1 MRRTRSRAEPM
12 RIAAELR
19 RTGRD
24 ALDAATAAAFDAAFL
39 AA

>member
-1 MRRTRSRAEPM
+1 MRRTRPRAEPM

-24 ALDAATAAAFDAAFL
+24 ALDAGHSRL
-39 AA
+39 

>member
-24 ALDAATAAAFDAAFL
+24 APDAATASFDAAFL

>member
-12 RIAAELR
+12 RIAAGLCH
-19 RTGRD
+19 TGRD
-24 ALDAATAAAFDAAFL
+24 ALDAATAAFDAAFL